1 MADTMTG
8 SMTGGRTSLSPN
20 SPIAIR
26 KRIRT
31 GLIWGVEPFFMALVR
46 LPLGLIGQFVMYI
59 FFAST
64 GSLFPGQ
71 EAAAAWPFYMPVIVD
86 SATFLLMV
94 ILMNREGI
102 HLRDLFDLGGQP
114 RGRDWWIGIGS
125 ALGLLILYTF
135 GVIIGNTL
143 IYGPSLNPLLAGG
156 VPEELPPYWIIM
168 SGLFL
173 FPITSTLMESLLYF
187 GYALP
192 RMEQVTER
200 EVLSI
205 LLVGLAFA
213 LQHIQPLVS
222 WQQSITAL
230 IAFVPAGLF
239 LAFIALKTRRI
250 LPVALSLFVLN
261 LAVSID
267 VLILPIF

>member
-8 SMTGGRTSLSPN
+8 SMAGGRKSLSPN
-20 SPIAIR
+20 SPLAIR

-31 GLIWGVEPFFMALVR
+31 GLIWGIEPFFMALIR
-46 LPLGLIGQFVMYI
+46 LPLGLLGQFLMYF

-64 GSLFPGQ
+64 GSLNPGR
-71 EAAAAWPFYMPVIVD
+71 EAAAAWPFYLPVIVD

-102 HLRDLFDLGGQP
+102 HLRDLFDLGGEP
-114 RGRDWWIGIGS
+114 RGRDWWVGVGS
-125 ALGLLILYTF
+125 ALGVLILYAF

-143 IYGPSLNPLLAGG
+143 VYGPSLNPLLQGG
-156 VPEELPPYWIIM
+156 VLENIPPYWILM

-192 RMEQVTER
+192 RMEQITER
-200 EVLSI
+200 ETLPI
-205 LLVGLAFA
+205 LLIGLPFAF
-213 LQHIQPLVS
+213 QHIQPVVS
-222 WQQSITAL
+222 WQQSISAL
-230 IAFVPAGLF
+230 ISFIPAGLF
-239 LAFIALKTRRI
+239 LAFIALKTRRV
-250 LPVALSLFVLN
+250 LPVALSLFALN
-261 LAVSID
+261 LAVALD
-267 VLILPIF
+267 ALVLPIF